1 MELTQTMKQ
10 YILDHQAEL
19 RQLIRDLCAIPAPS
33 HHEERRA
40 AFCKRWLEEAG
51 GKSVTIDGAKNVI
64 CPWGVTDD
72 KPIVVVMAHM
82 DTVFPDLEPLPFR
95 EDESRFYCPGVCD
108 DTAQLA
114 VLMLVAR
121 YLMQSH
127 PVPERVGVLFV
138 ANSCEEG
145 LGDLKGS
152 RQIIRDYGA
161 RVKEFISVDSAKI
174 DHVCN
179 DAVGSHRYQVTVK
192 TEGGHSFGAF
202 GNRNAIHYLA
212 SMIQTLY
219 GVKVPQEGNSRTTYN
234 VGTISGGTSVNTIAQ
249 QAQMLYEYR
258 SDSRKCLEK
267 MEKMFASVVEAYRT
281 MGIEVLVE
289 RVGERP
295 CTGDVD
301 PAAEAALTRRAADA
315 MLRQLG
321 ETAKPHSGSTD
332 CNIPLSVGIPA
343 IAIGGCSGQGVHT
356 REEWLELG
364 SLEPGCRYV
373 LDFLLNTLYSEN
385 H

>member
-1 MELTQTMKQ
+1 M
-10 YILDHQAEL
+10 
-19 RQLIRDLCAIPAPS
+19 
-33 HHEERRA
+33 
-40 AFCKRWLEEAG
+40 
-51 GKSVTIDGAKNVI
+51 
-64 CPWGVTDD
+64 
-72 KPIVVVMAHM
+72 
-82 DTVFPDLEPLPFR
+82 
-95 EDESRFYCPGVCD
+95 
-108 DTAQLA
+108 
-114 VLMLVAR
+114 
-121 YLMQSH
+121 
-127 PVPERVGVLFV
+127 
-138 ANSCEEG
+138 
-145 LGDLKGS
+145 
-152 RQIIRDYGA
+152 
-161 RVKEFISVDSAKI
+161 DSAVI
-174 DHVCN
+174 THICN
-179 DAVGSHRYQVTVK
+179 DAVGSHRYRVTVK

-267 MEKMFASVVEAYRT
+267 MEKMFASVMEAYRT

-373 LDFLLNTLYSEN
+373 LDFLLNTLYGEN